1 MDARRGKTVER
12 DLLLIALVAEVLG
25 PRGGSQEDLV
35 PQEDPREEYLTGVLA
50 PHRGA
55 SVETDAQADLQ
66 GDDATSADDQA
77 DPGGGVQSPAGT
89 AIDHLVCPALDPQ
102 ARPSSLGVSFA
113 LSHAGGQPT
122 VDLCCTWA
130 RYQRNERGGWR
141 RQPYGHLWPNVV
153 ITGGALPPR
162 RPPEDAGIEIQ
173 VRSWREGSHWRVSVF
188 LVNVTPTHGRTPTT
202 EEHVF
207 QPQIRLRCE
216 DGTFLVPFDEGRSS
230 TNDEDRTLAMLYR
243 NRPSYA
249 RGHLCAAVWAD
260 LDPERAHPS
269 LPAMSEAPYCWADG
283 AAVFGA
289 SVQARFSPADIRSE
303 YVPVVPVPAPDKGWA
318 SAVPAPELR
327 PDVLSET
334 WEPAALRAAL
344 SPLAA
349 GYDTWVTRLDGEV
362 ATLPAAHQSAA
373 RAAVA
378 RARAALQRI
387 QDGIELL
394 VRDADARLAFCF
406 ANHAIAMQSRW
417 TKRRVNPWF
426 PFQLAFQLL
435 NLPAIVHRDH
445 RDRETCDLLWFP
457 TGGGKTE
464 AYLGLAAFTMGYRR
478 LRARRAGDRLGG
490 GGVTILSRYTLRL
503 LTIQQFRRAL
513 ALITAC
519 EFLRISRSTGGA
531 SGWRPKRCTDTSDAL
546 WGDGRFSA
554 GLWVGGGVTPN
565 NLQHFDYRNR
575 RNQVVH
581 VPGAIEILEGGS
593 QGEGEPAQVLSCP
606 ACGSI
611 LAVPP
616 EGYQRG
622 ENVTLHFV
630 LGEALHAASP
640 PDIAQFSDA
649 SLQVTSRA
657 VTIHADARFCT
668 LTLQFTPL
676 ADVNPQA
683 IDAWCRN
690 RVRPAMG
697 PNTWVVA
704 ARGSRPGYFIRN
716 ADWGGNEEA
725 VDFEVFCP
733 DPGCELN
740 AVVEWWEAT
749 ASGPWSVHPA
759 FRTPSGTSAR
769 CPIPA
774 WTVDDQVYQR
784 CPSMVVA
791 TVDKFARLSFEPRAS
806 ALFGNVD
813 QCNEHLGYYRA
824 GCPPQGPSGLPSRQ
838 RPHVHQGRNVTAARF
853 EPPDLILQ
861 DELHLIEG
869 PLGSMVGIYETAVD
883 LLSSAMSNGS
893 PVRAKYIAS
902 TATVRQAS
910 EQVQSLF
917 VRDLA
922 VFPPS
927 GLTAEDSFFARTASV
942 HPRDAGRPGR
952 LYVGV
957 CAPGRGAQTPLR
969 NIWARLLQHAADR
982 LRAGATRADLD
993 PYWTLVGYFN
1003 AIRELAGAVAVAR
1016 QDLWQRLSDLSPTP
1030 RTLSVE
1036 DPLELSS
1043 RANSLRL
1050 PGMLD
1055 QLKTALT
1062 DPRDPV
1068 NAVVATSMFGTGVD
1082 VDRLGLMVV
1091 QGQPKTSSSYI
1102 QATGRVGRS
1111 SGGLVVTFFRA
1122 ARPRDLNHYEFFTTY
1137 HGALYRHVEPVTV
1150 NPFAPRARDR
1160 ALGPVSVAILRQAAG
1175 IIRPTG
1181 TIPVHARWRAQQRLT
1196 RGNWHCLASEMDRA
1210 RTDAEVTSLPV
1221 AMEER
1226 AQQQPVSRRPNATVT
1241 ENDAAAELDCW
1252 QQLAARV
1259 GNQLVYFESTLV
1271 NPPQRP
1277 VVLGDLAH
1285 FVARTGLAYED
1296 APNSLREV
1304 ESTTTFR
1311 GWYVPPGRPHQ
1322 EIRPSQFVITYGPG
1336 TILETRTGPVIIKSM
1351 DEMFRL
1357 INQDPQQYEI
1367 VDPRLSRADLNG
1379 ARIARLPTNDELQ
1392 IPVDE
1397 VIYPTERFP
1406 YWALCTRHNPQILY
1420 NSSRGCPQCP
1430 PMNSSDRQEKAGREA
1445 IRFVMACE
1453 AGHLDEV
1460 NWHLVVHGA
1469 GSGCRP
1475 DYYRWHGGGRALRFV
1490 ELECPRCSAPRA
1502 NMGQAYGRHWPCSC
1516 RLPEQGPPP
1525 QGVRCP
1531 RSNGNSARIMQRG
1544 AANLRMTVP
1553 AAALTILDMP
1563 GRLHNV
1569 LTDQRILTAA
1579 GLLQSMGLLDET
1591 NFIRSLGSLTPPLP
1605 AATMGL
1611 LTGTP
1616 WAMLQQAL
1624 TQLLTWSGPAPARSL
1639 LEEEFERLERAATQ
1653 GAPPVRSA
1661 QPGGPPLFEVR
1672 RADVR
1677 RLPGP
1682 SGRVQLRVT
1691 PVSRLRMVFVQKA
1704 YQRMDPQGGDEV
1716 STAFTWSGQTWYPGV
1731 ELFGE
1736 GIFLDLD
1743 GAPLSLAGSRI
1754 PIWQQRFNAATA
1766 PEQRLHPVHV
1776 WWHSLSHRLLQALAV
1791 DSGYSSA
1798 SIRERVYIT
1807 HDTAGNTRGGLLL
1820 YTVQPGGDGTLGG
1833 LISLVP
1839 RFDQVLAAALRDLGT
1854 CSNDPLCEQA
1864 PQMGA
1869 EGAACYSCLLASE
1882 TSCEHR
1888 NLGLD
1893 RLLLL
1898 DNLP

>member
-1 MDARRGKTVER
+1 VER
-12 DLLLIALVAEVLG
+12 DLLLTALVAEVLG
-25 PRGGSQEDLV
+25 PRGGPNESLG
-35 PQEDPREEYLTGVLA
+35 PQEDPREEYITGVLA
-50 PHRGA
+50 PHRAA
-55 SVETDAQADLQ
+55 SVETDAEEDLQ
-66 GDDATSADDQA
+66 GDDATGADDQA
-77 DPGGGVQSPAGT
+77 DPGEGVQSPAGT
-89 AIDHLVCPALDPQ
+89 AIDHLVCPALDPR
-102 ARPSSLGVSFA
+102 ARPASLGLSFA
-113 LSHAGGQPT
+113 LSDRGGHPT

-130 RYQRNERGGWR
+130 RYARDAHGGWQ
-141 RQPYGHLWPNVV
+141 RQPRGHVWTGLA
-153 ITGGALPPR
+153 IAGGAPPPR

-173 VRSWREGSHWRVSVF
+173 VRSRREGNHWRVSVF
-188 LVNVTPTHGRTPTT
+188 LVNVTPVQGGAPLT

-207 QPQIRLRCE
+207 QPQIRVRCE
-216 DGTFLVPFDEGRSS
+216 DGASLVPLDEGRSS

-243 NRPSYA
+243 SRPSYA

-260 LDPERAHPS
+260 LDPERPHPT
-269 LPAMSEAPYCWADG
+269 LPVLAATPYCWADG
-283 AAVFGA
+283 GVVFGSA
-289 SVQARFSPADIRSE
+289 TQARFSPADVRSE
-303 YVPVVPVPAPDKGWA
+303 YVPVVPVPAPEKEWNPA
-318 SAVPAPELR
+318 APAPELR

-334 WEPAALRAAL
+334 WEPAPLRAAL
-344 SPLAA
+344 SPLTAA
-349 GYDTWVTRLDGEV
+349 YSAWVKRRDGEV
-362 ATLPAAHQSAA
+362 AAMPAADQAVA

-387 QDGIELL
+387 QAGIDLL
-394 VRDADARLAFCF
+394 VQDDDARLAFCF
-406 ANHAIAMQSRW
+406 ANQAIAIQSRW
-417 TKRRVNPWF
+417 TKGRINPWF
-426 PFQLAFQLL
+426 SFQLAFQLL
-435 NLPAIVHRDH
+435 NFPAIVQRGHA
-445 RDRETCDLLWFP
+445 DREVCDLLWFP

-464 AYLGLAAFTMGYRR
+464 AYLGLAAFTMAWRR
-478 LRARRAGDRLGG
+478 LSARRTGDRQGG
-490 GGVTILSRYTLRL
+490 GGVAILSRYTLRL

-519 EFLRISRSTGGA
+519 EVLRIERRSGGPM
-531 SGWRPKRCTDTSDAL
+531 GWRPGKCKDVNDAL

-565 NLQHFDYRNR
+565 SLQSFEYRNR
-575 RNQVVH
+575 KNQIVK
-581 VPGAIEILEGGS
+581 VPGAIEILEGRGR
-593 QGEGEPAQVLSCP
+593 GEGEPAQVLTCP
-606 ACGSI
+606 ACGAI
-611 LAVPP
+611 LAIPP
-616 EGYQRG
+616 EGFQRG
-622 ENVTLHFV
+622 ENVTLHLV
-630 LGEALHAASP
+630 LGDASQAGAP
-640 PDIAQFSDA
+640 PAPAQFSDT
-649 SLQVTSRA
+649 SFQVNARA

-668 LTLQFTPL
+668 LTLQYTPL
-676 ADVNPQA
+676 ADVSPQMV
-683 IDAWCRN
+683 DAWCRN
-690 RVRPAMG
+690 CVRPAMG
-697 PNTWVVA
+697 PDTWLVA
-704 ARGSRPGYFIRN
+704 ARGSRPGYFIRT
-716 ADWGGNEEA
+716 ADWGRSEEA
-725 VDFEVFCP
+725 VDFEVYCP
-733 DPGCELN
+733 NAECELN
-740 AVVEWWEAT
+740 RIAWQEAT
-749 ASGPWSVHPA
+749 ASGPWPVHAA
-759 FRTPSGTSAR
+759 FRTPAGTSAR

-784 CPSMVVA
+784 CPSMVVG

-806 ALFGNVD
+806 SLFGNVD
-813 QCNEHLGYYRA
+813 QCNEHLGYYRT
-824 GCPPQGPSGLPSRQ
+824 GCPPQGPSGLPTTH
-838 RPHVHQGRNVTAARF
+838 RPHVLRGRNVGAARF
-853 EPPDLILQ
+853 HPPDLILQ

-883 LLSSAMSNGS
+883 LLSSALQGRN

-917 VRDLA
+917 VRELA

-927 GLTAEDSFFARTASV
+927 GLIAEDSFFARTASV
-942 HPRDAGRPGR
+942 HPRDAACPGR

-957 CAPGRGAQTPLR
+957 FAPGRGAQTPLR
-969 NIWARLLQHAADR
+969 NIWARLLQHAVDR
-982 LRAGATRADLD
+982 LRAGAARADLD
-993 PYWTLVGYFN
+993 PFWTLVGYFN
-1003 AIRELAGAVAVAR
+1003 AIRELAGAVALAR
-1016 QDLWQRLSDLSPTP
+1016 QDIPQRLSDLSAAP
-1030 RTLSVE
+1030 RPLTEE

-1043 RANSLRL
+1043 RADSLRL

-1055 QLKTALT
+1055 RLKTALT
-1062 DPRDPV
+1062 DPREPV

-1102 QATGRVGRS
+1102 QATGRVGRAR
-1111 SGGLVVTFFRA
+1111 GGLVVTFFRA
-1122 ARPRDLNHYEFFTTY
+1122 SRPRDLNHYEFFTTY
-1137 HGALYRHVEPVTV
+1137 HSALYRHVEPVTV

-1160 ALGPVSVAILRQAAG
+1160 ALGPVSVAILRQADSL
-1175 IIRPTG
+1175 IRPTG
-1181 TIPVHARWRAQQRLT
+1181 AVLVHARWRVQQRLT

-1210 RTDAEVTSLPV
+1210 RTDAEVTAVPM

-1226 AQQQPVSRRPNATVT
+1226 AQRQPAPRRPGATVT

-1259 GNQLVYFESTLV
+1259 GSVLIYYESTLV

-1285 FVARTGLAYED
+1285 LVAATGLAYED

-1336 TILETRTGPVIIKSM
+1336 TILETRSGPVVIKSM

-1357 INQDPQQYEI
+1357 INRDPQQSEI
-1367 VDPRLSRADLNG
+1367 VDPRLSRAELNG
-1379 ARIARLPTNDELQ
+1379 ARIARLPTNDEMQ
-1392 IPVDE
+1392 IPVDDE
-1397 VIYPTERFP
+1397 IYPTGQLP

-1420 NSSRGCPQCP
+1420 NASRGCPLCP
-1430 PMNSSDRQEKAGREA
+1430 PLSVSARQEKAGREA

-1460 NWHLVVHGA
+1460 NWHLVVHGP
-1469 GSGCRP
+1469 GSACRP
-1475 DYYRWHGGGRALRFV
+1475 DFYRWYGGGRALRFV
-1490 ELECPRCSAPRA
+1490 ELECPQCGVPRA
-1502 NMGQAYGRHWPCSC
+1502 NMGQAYGRSWPCSC
-1516 RLPEQGPPP
+1516 RLPELGPAPR
-1525 QGVRCP
+1525 GVRCP
-1531 RSNGNSARIMQRG
+1531 RNNGNSGRIMQRG

-1553 AAALTILDMP
+1553 VAALTILDMP

-1579 GLLQSMGLLDET
+1579 SLLQSLGMLDQA
-1591 NFIRSLGSLTPPLP
+1591 NFLRSLGALTPPLP
-1605 AATMGL
+1605 APTLGL

-1616 WAMLQQAL
+1616 WNMLQSAL
-1624 TQLLTWSGPAPARSL
+1624 SQLLVWTGGGAPARSL
-1639 LEEEFERLERAATQ
+1639 QEEEFERLERAATN
-1653 GAPPVRSA
+1653 GAPPVPSA

-1677 RLPGP
+1677 QFPGP
-1682 SGRVQLRVT
+1682 SGRVRFRVT

-1716 STAFTWSGQTWYPGV
+1716 STAFSWAGQTWYPGV
-1731 ELFGE
+1731 ALFGE

-1743 GAPLSLAGSRI
+1743 GAPLPLTGLRLA
-1754 PIWQQRFNAATA
+1754 PWQQRFNAATP
-1766 PEQRLHPVHV
+1766 PEPRLHPVHV
-1776 WWHSLSHRLLQALAV
+1776 WWHTLSHRLLQALAV

-1798 SIRERVYIT
+1798 AIRERVYVT
-1807 HDTAGNTRGGLLL
+1807 HDAAGNTRGGLLL

-1833 LISLVP
+1833 LIALVP
-1839 RFDQVLAAALRDLGT
+1839 RFDQVLDAALRDLGT